1 MSSVQYNAGES
12 HGQAQANTEQW
23 VDSGKSI
30 ANSAVEKAENAT
42 QRASETAEQNK
53 DQNSG
58 LLQQFWIFGINS
70 RIQRDVVIEKWILR
84 RGTYLSSG
92 LVGTEVWLIIVG
104 T

>member
-1 MSSVQYNAGES
+1 MASAQYNAGES

-30 ANSAVEKAENAT
+30 ANSAVDKAENAT

-58 LLQQFWIFGINS
+58 FLQQTGEQMIHMAQGAIDGVKNTLGMGS
-70 RIQRDVVIEKWILR
+70 DKKQREN
-84 RGTYLSSG
+84 
-92 LVGTEVWLIIVG
+92 
-104 T
+104 